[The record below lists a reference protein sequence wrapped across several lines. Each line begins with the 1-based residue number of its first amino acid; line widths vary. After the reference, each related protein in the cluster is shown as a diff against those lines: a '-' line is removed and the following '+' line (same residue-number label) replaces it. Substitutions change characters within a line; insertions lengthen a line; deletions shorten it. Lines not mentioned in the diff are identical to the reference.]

1 MKLFHDVEIYAGT
14 VLAATASRLELGA
27 NNEMLRG
34 IMSQVTLCDGCR
46 QPLVIILAEEDETT
60 VRDTFD
66 RLSHFKSE
74 LSIFQSKSPINHC
87 LSANSILSL
96 RSSKSELSVGETE
109 SEAREGQDK
118 VRHGHGGSQRHLT
131 SHRGH

>member
-1 MKLFHDVEIYAGT
+1 MKQFHDVEIYAGT

-27 NNEMLRG
+27 NNEVLRG

-46 QPLVIILAEEDETT
+46 EPLVIILAEEDQTT
-60 VRDTFD
+60 VRETVD
-66 RLSHFKSE
+66 RLSYFKSK
-74 LSIFQSKSPINHC
+74 LSIFQSKPPINHC
-87 LSANSILSL
+87 LSANIILPL

>member
-1 MKLFHDVEIYAGT
+1 MKQFHDVEIYADT

-27 NNEMLRG
+27 NKMLRG

-46 QPLVIILAEEDETT
+46 EPLVIILPEEDETT
-60 VRDTFD
+60 VRETVD

-87 LSANSILSL
+87 LSANSILP
-96 RSSKSELSVGETE
+96 
-109 SEAREGQDK
+109 
-118 VRHGHGGSQRHLT
+118 
-131 SHRGH
+131 

>member
-1 MKLFHDVEIYAGT
+1 MKQFHDVEIYAGT

-46 QPLVIILAEEDETT
+46 EPLVIILAEEDETT

-74 LSIFQSKSPINHC
+74 LSIFQSKPPINHC
-87 LSANSILSL
+87 LSANIILPL

-118 VRHGHGGSQRHLT
+118 VRHGQEGPQRHLT
-131 SHRGH
+131 SHHGH

>member
-1 MKLFHDVEIYAGT
+1 MPMK
-14 VLAATASRLELGA
+14 A
-27 NNEMLRG
+27 NNKMLLG

-118 VRHGHGGSQRHLT
+118 VRHGHGGSQRRLT

>member
-1 MKLFHDVEIYAGT
+1 MKQFHDVEIYAGT

-27 NNEMLRG
+27 NNEVLRDV
-34 IMSQVTLCDGCR
+34 MSQVTLCDGCR

-60 VRDTFD
+60 VRETVD

-118 VRHGHGGSQRHLT
+118 VRHGHGGSQRRLT